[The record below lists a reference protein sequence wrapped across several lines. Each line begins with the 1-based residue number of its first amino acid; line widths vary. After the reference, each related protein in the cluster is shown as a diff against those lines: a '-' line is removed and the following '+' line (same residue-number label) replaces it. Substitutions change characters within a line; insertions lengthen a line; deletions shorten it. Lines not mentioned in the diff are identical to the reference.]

1 MISAKKRE
9 LEAAKKEKKAQ
20 AEEQQKLEEQRLAM
34 QAVQAEAAETA
45 ARPVVALSGVP
56 RALLGGNINS
66 VPAFDNR
73 RQGTGIPPPT
83 MPPSGGAPG
92 MAPNYGNVPSGPTQG
107 GPPNNKH
114 KPCFSLK
121 NTGMCRH
128 GDRCYYSH
136 DPAVLGMVPP
146 PPQQL

>member
-20 AEEQQKLEEQRLAM
+20 AEEQEKLEEQRLAM

-73 RQGTGIPPPT
+73 RQGTGSANNQ
-83 MPPSGGAPG
+83 SGGGRPQKNKCSNQG
-92 MAPNYGNVPSGPTQG
+92 LPSFT
-107 GPPNNKH
+107 
-114 KPCFSLK
+114 
-121 NTGMCRH
+121 
-128 GDRCYYSH
+128 
-136 DPAVLGMVPP
+136 
-146 PPQQL
+146 